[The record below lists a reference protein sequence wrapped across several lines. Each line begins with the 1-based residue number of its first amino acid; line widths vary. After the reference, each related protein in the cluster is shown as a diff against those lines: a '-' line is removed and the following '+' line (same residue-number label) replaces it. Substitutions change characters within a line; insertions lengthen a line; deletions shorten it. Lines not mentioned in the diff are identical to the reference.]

1 MTSRIDVHL
10 RNFMRTMWIELHEK
24 HCQEFLADLKNIFV
38 QKYHE
43 IFKEKLNDS
52 SNVFS
57 PIRCSLG
64 SNIRYVY
71 HNSGMWHQL
80 KSHANLET
88 YCVNEIDV
96 YVHMKHCIRM
106 FFSDLS
112 FTFYSYLSKKIYKKC
127 IINNKERAHNK
138 NDRFVFF
145 LQVCFSLE
153 KQKILWHLSFFF
165 YIFKLFEIKHLSYFT
180 NVVNVFVLIV
190 DGLVHFFFFFFFFL
204 AVRQNII
211 FWILY

>member
-112 FTFYSYLSKKIYKKC
+112 FTFYSYLSKKIYEKC

-145 LQVCFSLE
+145 CRFVFLQRNKKYSDIFHFSSTYSNCL
-153 KQKILWHLSFFF
+153 K
-165 YIFKLFEIKHLSYFT
+165 
-180 NVVNVFVLIV
+180 
-190 DGLVHFFFFFFFFL
+190 
-204 AVRQNII
+204 
-211 FWILY
+211 